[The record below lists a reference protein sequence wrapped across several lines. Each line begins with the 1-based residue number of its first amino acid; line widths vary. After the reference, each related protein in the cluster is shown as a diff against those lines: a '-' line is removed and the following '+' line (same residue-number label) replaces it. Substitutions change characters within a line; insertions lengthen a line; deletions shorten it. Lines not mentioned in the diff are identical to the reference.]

1 MKLNRLVK
9 HTYLIA
15 LSIVLIVGLNC
26 GICIS
31 ATIGST
37 VPGDIDGNGT
47 VTISEVQQSINSFL
61 GLSTPADI
69 SAILPGNW
77 YVTNYESF
85 GSISNGRISFNA
97 NGTYSIDYGTCLMTS
112 DVGPSA
118 GKWAVH
124 QSTVL
129 QMSNNIN
136 ADAKN
141 FPLPLAYNS
150 NQIIFQ
156 KAGNTV
162 ILTKTPYYTPF
173 TIAGKI
179 TDLSGAPVPGTKLSL
194 SNSPSSAYSDSL
206 GNYYIGGLMN
216 GSYTITPS
224 LPGKV
229 FSPINIPVQI
239 SGSNI
244 SNLNFTFNANSNYTT
259 AALKFAINNLP
270 AGITITGLQVH
281 FSLPN
286 GVVPALLTGSD
297 ATDSIAFSGIASGN
311 QSSDKFASFDL
322 PVATISATFPGL
334 SSGGEFMTMNCNINS
349 GTAIDGASF
358 PALATID
365 VAIDANNNTITG
377 LTIPIVVTLQ

>member
-1 MKLNRLVK
+1 MKQNRLVK
-9 HTYLIA
+9 TTLLNAISVF
-15 LSIVLIVGLNC
+15 LVFGLNC

-31 ATIGST
+31 GTIGST

-61 GLSTPADI
+61 GLSAPADI

-77 YVTNYESF
+77 YVTNYESS
-85 GSISNGRISFNA
+85 GSITNGRISFNA
-97 NGTYSIDYGTCLMTS
+97 DGTYSIDYGTCLMTS
-112 DVGPSA
+112 DVGPST

-124 QSTVL
+124 QGTVL
-129 QMSNNIN
+129 QMSNNIITG
-136 ADAKN
+136 AKN

-150 NQIIFQ
+150 NQIISQ
-156 KAGNTV
+156 QAGNTV

-179 TDLSGAPVPGTKLSL
+179 TDLSGAPVPGVKLSL

-206 GNYYIGGLMN
+206 GNYYIGGLIN
-216 GSYTITPS
+216 GSYNITPS

-259 AALKFAINNLP
+259 AALKLSINNLP

-286 GVVPALLTGSD
+286 GVVPVPLTGSD
-297 ATDSIAFSGIASGN
+297 ATDSVAFSGPSSGN
-311 QSSDKFASFDL
+311 QGSDKVASYDF
-322 PVATISATFPGL
+322 PVATIGSTFSGL
-334 SSGGEFMTMNCNINS
+334 SSGGEFMTMNCTINPGTNIEV
-349 GTAIDGASF
+349 ASF

-365 VAIDANNNTITG
+365 VAIDANNNSIAG